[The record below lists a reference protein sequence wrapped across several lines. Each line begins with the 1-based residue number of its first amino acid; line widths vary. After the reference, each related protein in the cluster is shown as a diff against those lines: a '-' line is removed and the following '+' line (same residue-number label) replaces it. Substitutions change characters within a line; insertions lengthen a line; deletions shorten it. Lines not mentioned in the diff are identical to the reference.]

1 MLAKL
6 CGAFCPAFKAPHGVL
21 LIGLALLLALY
32 VVYMYTE
39 LRRLDARL
47 QVVANQLASAQRAT
61 QQQLETLQQRL
72 LGSAVAEGSAVS
84 MAVPGGLQALLP
96 MIFSSSSKVP
106 SATVEE
112 EGEEDD
118 DDAGG
123 EMEDERLRLVLVGAD
138 GDGDGDEDEDED
150 EDEDDGNAGD
160 DGFVRIEEIFDD
172 VVVASTPLADVTQDA
187 PPAVPDAPPAVP
199 DAHPA
204 VPDAPAAAADAPAA
218 AADAPAAAADAASV
232 DPSTLKV
239 EDLRQ
244 LLKSKGL
251 DSRGTKGAMLERL
264 AALSA

>member
-150 EDEDDGNAGD
+150 EDDGNAGD

-199 DAHPA
+199 
-204 VPDAPAAAADAPAA
+204 DAPAA